1 MSSQKAH
8 FIFTQHA
15 NSFSV
20 HIVNLEKLSVEDIQK
35 IELFVSQRKGVF
47 DFQTYTFV
55 IQKKLNFEEFKT
67 LVQHSAI
74 ESVSEE
80 KIVINTT
87 DEKID
92 FGKYKGMR
100 ISDLPKSYLVWMKA
114 NYRGPQ
120 RELIEQELQRRNI

>member
-1 MSSQKAH
+1 MLSQKAH

-35 IELFVSQRKGVF
+35 IELFVTQRKGVF

-55 IQKKLNFEEFKT
+55 IQKKLNFEEFNA

-74 ESVSEE
+74 ESISEE

-87 DEKID
+87 DEKIA

-100 ISDLPKSYLVWMKA
+100 ISDLPESYLLWMRA
-114 NYRGPQ
+114 NYRGSQ
-120 RELIEQELQRRNI
+120 RELIEQELQRRNM